1 MKILHNPEIKKGL
14 LVHLILAVLAVT
26 AGRLHDAYTALC
38 LLVWSALY
46 ILAYYILTGMRYRKL
61 KQLSLEL
68 DSMLHNN
75 TPIDFQKYREGEL
88 SILESELSKITLR
101 LSEQAA
107 ALANDKQF
115 LADSMADISHQI
127 RSPLTSSNLI
137 LSLLM
142 EQELSPE
149 RRRQLLRELT
159 QLLSRIDW
167 LVESL
172 LKMSKMDAGTIVFQR
187 LPVPI
192 PKLITHAAEPLLIPM
207 ELREQTL
214 AVTPAGQAYGE
225 LPKQDPDEPQ
235 KQNPGGMPGHPQGSR
250 PDSVPQ
256 FPGDFAWSTEAV
268 LNILKN
274 CMEHTPPGGRI
285 EVTYSQNAI
294 YTEIAIE
301 DNGPGFD
308 KEDLPHLFERF
319 YKGKNAAEH
328 SVGIGLALARMIV
341 TQQNGT
347 LKAENRPEGGARFVM
362 RFYF

>member
-1 MKILHNPEIKKGL
+1 MNMIRNPEIKKSL
-14 LVHLILAVLAVT
+14 LTHMLLALLAIT
-26 AGRLHDAYTALC
+26 AGWLHDIYTAIC
-38 LLVWSALY
+38 LLLFSALY
-46 ILAYYILTGMRYRKL
+46 MLVHYLFTVSRYRKL

-75 TPIDFQKYREGEL
+75 TPIDFQRYREGEL
-88 SILESELSKITLR
+88 SILESELSKMTLR
-101 LSEQAA
+101 LGEQTA
-107 ALANDKQF
+107 ALAHDKQF

-142 EQELSPE
+142 EQELPPD
-149 RRRQLLRELT
+149 RRRQLLRELM

-172 LKMSKMDAGTIVFQR
+172 LKMSKMDAGT
-187 LPVPI
+187 VPFKCRPI
-192 PKLITHAAEPLLIPM
+192 LVPDLIRQAAEPLLIPM

-214 AVTPAGQAYGE
+214 DITSGE
-225 LPKQDPDEPQ
+225 LKKMTADNRSVKLQEQHPD
-235 KQNPGGMPGHPQGSR
+235 
-250 PDSVPQ
+250 DSKMNVRTDIPQ
-256 FPGDFAWSTEAV
+256 FLGDFAWSTEAI

-274 CMEHTPPGGRI
+274 CMEHTPIGGRI
-285 EVTYSQNAI
+285 QVSFSQNAI
-294 YTEIAIE
+294 FTEIVIE

-319 YKGKNAAEH
+319 YKGKNASEN

-347 LKAENRPEGGARFVM
+347 LKAENRPEGGAKFVIK
-362 RFYF
+362 FYKKSR

>member
-1 MKILHNPEIKKGL
+1 MNMIRNPEIQKSL
-14 LVHLILAVLAVT
+14 LIHMLLAILT
-26 AGRLHDAYTALC
+26 AIVGWFHDIYTALC
-38 LLVWSALY
+38 LLLFSALY
-46 ILAYYILTGMRYRKL
+46 ILTHYLFTVNRYRKL

-68 DSMLHNN
+68 DSMLHND
-75 TPIDFQKYREGEL
+75 TPINFQRYREGEL
-88 SILESELSKITLR
+88 SILESELSKMTLR
-101 LSEQAA
+101 LGEQAT

-142 EQELSPE
+142 EQELPPE
-149 RRRQLLRELT
+149 RRNQLLRELM

-172 LKMSKMDAGTIVFQR
+172 LKMSKMDAGTVTFKCR
-187 LPVPI
+187 PVAVPE
-192 PKLITHAAEPLLIPM
+192 LLRQAAEPLLIPM

-214 AVTPAGQAYGE
+214 EITPAELKEQATDD
-225 LPKQDPDEPQ
+225 LSAKPQ
-235 KQNPGGMPGHPQGSR
+235 EQRLDTGKISSQENI
-250 PDSVPQ
+250 PQ
-256 FPGDFAWSTEAV
+256 FLGDFSWSTEAL

-274 CMEHTPPGGRI
+274 CMEHTPVGGKI
-285 EVTYSQNAI
+285 EVSFSQNAI
-294 YTEIAIE
+294 FTEIVIV

-319 YKGKNAAEH
+319 YKGRNASEN

-347 LKAENRPEGGARFVM
+347 LKAENRPEGGAKFVM
-362 RFYF
+362 KFYHNSHQ